1 MNFWGVDDMMFNKKN
16 WCIIATLSF
25 IVSIGMLYLIK
36 KLYRKRT
43 VNPDKVLGEV
53 KTYFM
58 HVAGSYIVQQPLQ
71 YNKAGQ
77 DYIVYQGGITTLKN
91 DTYTYYDFYADAHT
105 GEILDII
112 EK

>member
-71 YNKAGQ
+71 YNKSGQ

>member
-1 MNFWGVDDMMFNKKN
+1 MNSLGVDDMMFNKKN
-16 WCIIATLSF
+16 WCIIAAISF

-36 KLYRKRT
+36 ELYRKRT

-77 DYIVYQGGITTLKN
+77 DYIVYQGGITTFKN
-91 DTYTYYDFYADAHT
+91 DAYTYYDFYADART

>member
-1 MNFWGVDDMMFNKKN
+1 MNFLGVDDMMFNKKN
-16 WCIIATLSF
+16 WCIIATISF